1 MISIIDTIGNT
12 PIIELKNI
20 EKGSGNTI
28 YAKLE
33 QFNPFGS
40 IKDRAAKQIIED
52 AENSGEL
59 YHEKSIVEATSGNMG
74 IALSALSLI
83 KGYKCTIV
91 MPENASLYRKKIIKL
106 YGANL
111 ILTPAGE
118 GMRGSIAEAERISKF
133 GNFFYTNQF
142 SNQSCLNAH
151 KNATAP
157 ELYSQLNGNIDY
169 IIAGIGS
176 GGTISGIGEYLKTIK
191 PSIRIIGVL
200 PDTVP
205 HGITGLGAG
214 FTPPILNQSVID
226 EILYVETSKASSAC
240 LDLLRKEGLFAGISS
255 GAALSAAIEIS
266 RLEKNKNIVIIFPD
280 GGERYI

>member
-20 EKGSGNTI
+20 EKGSGNTL

-83 KGYKCTIV
+83 KGYKCTVV
-91 MPENASLYRKKIIKL
+91 MPENTSLYRKKIIKL

-133 GNFFYTNQF
+133 GNFFYSAYLPKFTHSF
-142 SNQSCLNAH
+142 GA
-151 KNATAP
+151 KN
-157 ELYSQLNGNIDY
+157 N
-169 IIAGIGS
+169 
-176 GGTISGIGEYLKTIK
+176 
-191 PSIRIIGVL
+191 V
-200 PDTVP
+200 V
-205 HGITGLGAG
+205 
-214 FTPPILNQSVID
+214 
-226 EILYVETSKASSAC
+226 
-240 LDLLRKEGLFAGISS
+240 
-255 GAALSAAIEIS
+255 
-266 RLEKNKNIVIIFPD
+266 
-280 GGERYI
+280 